1 MRLILILPSILIS
14 CSFYPQVGIGT
25 TNPSPSAMLE
35 IKSQTDGGGRYGG
48 LMPPRVPDEHAR
60 NSINPTLD
68 DAGLLVFVQNINAL
82 QIWNGLG
89 WETLHRN
96 EMSSYA
102 SDLFISEYV
111 EGTGNNKAIEIA
123 NFTGASKNLSEYRLF
138 VSYNEGNTTS
148 RIALPNTFLNHGE
161 VFIVAHE
168 DASSQ
173 IISDLRVTNLN
184 FNGDDAVILQTS
196 IGADIDVMGEVGTRW
211 KFGEDVTLRRRPL
224 HGPSTVYRPS
234 SFEVFGVDD
243 FSGLGFHFYYP

>member
-68 DAGLLVFVQNINAL
+68 DAGLLIFVQNINAL

-123 NFTGASKNLSEYRLF
+123 NFTGSAKNLSEYRLF
-138 VSYNEGNTTS
+138 ISRNGGTTS
-148 RIALPNTFLNHGE
+148 STILFTGGILNHGD
-161 VFIVAHE
+161 VYILAHTN
-168 DASSQ
+168 ASSEINANQ
-173 IISDLRVTNLN
+173 RANTID
-184 FNGDDAVILQTS
+184 FNGDDAVVLQSSTGS
-196 IGADIDVMGEVGTRW
+196 YIDVLGEVGIVWRY
-211 KFGEDVTLRRRPL
+211 GEDVTLRRRPL